1 MESIIGS
8 IITGGLALLG
18 VIITN
23 AMSNKSVESNLRT
36 AQAVTEAKLENL
48 TEEVR
53 KHNNFAMKIP
63 VIENRVSQM
72 EKDLRDLRNEK

>member
-8 IITGGLALLG
+8 VITGGLALIG

-36 AQAVTEAKLENL
+36 AQAVTDAKLENL

-53 KHNNFAMKIP
+53 KHNNFAVKIP
-63 VIENRVSQM
+63 VLENRVSQM
-72 EKDLRDLRNEK
+72 EKDFRDLRNEK

>member
-8 IITGGLALLG
+8 VITGVLALLG

-23 AMSNKSVESNLRT
+23 AMSNRSVESNLRT
-36 AQAVTEAKLENL
+36 AQAVTDAKLENL

-53 KHNNFAMKIP
+53 KHNNFAVKIP
-63 VIENRVSQM
+63 VLENRVSQM
-72 EKDLRDLRNEK
+72 EKDFRDLRNEK

>member
-1 MESIIGS
+1 MESIIGAV
-8 IITGGLALLG
+8 ITGVLALIG

-36 AQAVTEAKLENL
+36 AQAVTDAKLENL

-63 VIENRVSQM
+63 VIENRVSQI

>member
-36 AQAVTEAKLENL
+36 AQAVTDAKLENL

>member
-1 MESIIGS
+1 MESIIGAV
-8 IITGGLALLG
+8 ITGVLALLG

-23 AMSNKSVESNLRT
+23 AMSNRSVESNLRT
-36 AQAVTEAKLENL
+36 AQAVTDTKLENL

-72 EKDLRDLRNEK
+72 ERDLRDLRNEK